1 MSLPQ
6 LRVRTGYSFKKAY
19 GHLDDIAARLG
30 EVGVPFAGIVDA
42 STWGHV
48 RFDKAIRKANITPG
62 FGVEIPIGTG
72 NAETEQFKPRAW
84 ILAKDTRR
92 MYNASTRAAQNG
104 SLTPSQFSN
113 LSGVFRF
120 SGGALDALLDS
131 YSACAEHEPFDYIDL
146 NPSSIAHAAN
156 GVRWHR
162 RSGIPLVLTSYND
175 MPRASDANFA
185 WAWEVRD
192 SVGMRHIATIDD
204 MWSQLRYVMTREEFE
219 VAIEN
224 THAVADALKGVELQ
238 KAPIISLEGDMLA
251 WCREGQAERLAKGHI
266 KEWTKEYEDRLL
278 MEVEQIRFKKFD
290 SYFLCVADLVRF
302 AKRHMLVG
310 PARGSSAGSL
320 VCYLMGITEVDPLPY
335 GLLFQRFIDV
345 SRSDFPDIDI
355 DFNDDKREMVFDY
368 LREKYG
374 SDCVAR
380 VGNVSTVK
388 AASAIAQVSKK
399 FGIGY
404 TENDIIKNALVSYA
418 KGDDRYGYEL
428 ADTFEQT
435 EPGRDYAERHPGAA
449 AMMAEIEIHPS
460 HTSVHAAGILVCNDP
475 VSDFCTVEAN
485 GVASIDKD
493 DAEALNLLKI
503 DALGLRTL
511 GIIESANVMTPDEL
525 YALTPT
531 DQRVFDVLNEGKVLA
546 IFQFEGNAVRQVTK
560 RVHIDRFSKIDNITS
575 LARPGPLGAGMDE
588 PYIKRTAGKE
598 AVTFAFPELRKYLGD
613 TFGILLYQE
622 QIMAIVREIGGF
634 DWPRVTEIR
643 KAMGKS
649 KGAEYFD
656 KHGDDFVA
664 GAVERGI
671 NADAAR
677 KLWKEMVT
685 FGAYGFNKS
694 HSVAYSIVTYWTLY
708 LKRFHRLE
716 FAAACLR
723 SAKDEQQ
730 TIAILRE
737 LVQEG
742 VQYTAIDPEYSAENW
757 LVADGRLIG
766 GIMNAKGYGPSKAQ
780 KYIELRNNRNNSEKD
795 RKAFEKAA
803 AKLAEAEVPYADL
816 NEAHTKFG
824 AAYRDSSVLGVE
836 SGKPITNIKAAIG
849 GEIMLFIGKLKEK
862 RLGDFNDPK
871 ELKRSGKKPRSGCTQ
886 YLDMFFTDDSVDS
899 PVKFR
904 IADYENFRN
913 PVRSFST
920 FGRIHAEADNKGKWF
935 LIKAKKWEGFESFQ
949 VLNLK
954 QISE

>member
-6 LRVRTGYSFKKAY
+6 LRVRTGYSFKKCY
-19 GHLDDIAARLG
+19 GHLDDIVARLG
-30 EVGVPFAGIVDA
+30 EVAAPFAGIVDA

-48 RFDKAIRKANITPG
+48 RFDKAIRKTEITPG
-62 FGVEIPIGTG
+62 FGAEIPIIGTG
-72 NAETEQFKPRAW
+72 DMEGFSPRAW

-92 MYNASTRAAQNG
+92 MYNASTAAAQKG
-104 SLTPSQFSN
+104 ALSAFEFGA
-113 LSGVFRF
+113 LSGVIRF
-120 SGGALDALLDS
+120 AGGALDAVLADHS
-131 YSACAEHEPFDYIDL
+131 SQADHAPIDYIDV
-146 NPSSIAHAAN
+146 NPAFLVHAARA
-156 GVRWHR
+156 VRWHR

-175 MPRASDANFA
+175 MPRASDAHFA
-185 WAWEVRD
+185 YATEVRD
-192 SVGMRHIATIDD
+192 SVGMRHIATEDE
-204 MWSQLRYVMTREEFE
+204 MWSQLQHVMTRLEF
-219 VAIEN
+219 VTAIEN
-224 THAVADALKGVELQ
+224 THDVAADLKGVALQ

-266 KEWTKEYEDRLL
+266 KEWTNEYESRLL
-278 MEVEQIRFKKFD
+278 MECEQIRSKNFD

-355 DFNDDKREMVFDY
+355 DFNDEKREMVFDY
-368 LREKYG
+368 LRDKYG
-374 SDCVAR
+374 DASVAR
-380 VGNVSTVK
+380 VGNVSTLK
-388 AASAIAQVSKK
+388 AASVIGMVSKK

-404 TENDIIKNALVSYA
+404 IENDYIKNSLLSYA

-428 ADTFEQT
+428 EDTFKQT
-435 EPGRDYAERHPGAA
+435 EPGQDYAATHPGAA
-449 AMMAEIEIHPS
+449 RMMAEVEIHPS

-485 GVASIDKD
+485 GVASLDKD
-493 DAEALNLLKI
+493 DAESLNLLKI

-656 KHGDDFVA
+656 KHGDDFVK

-671 NADAAR
+671 NAEAAR

-694 HSVAYSIVTYWTLY
+694 HSVAYSLVTYWTLH

-742 VQYTAIDPEYSAENW
+742 VQYTALDPEYSTDNW
-757 LVADGRLIG
+757 RVANGRLVG
-766 GIMNAKGYGPSKAQ
+766 GIMNAKGYGAAKAA
-780 KYIELRNNRNNSEKD
+780 KYIALRENRDNSEKD

-803 AKLAEAEVPYADL
+803 ATLAKAEVPYNDL
-816 NEAHTKFG
+816 NEAHTRFG
-824 AAYRDSSVLGVE
+824 YAYENPSALGVT
-836 SGKPITNIKAAIG
+836 SGKPIMNIRAAIG
-849 GEIMLFIGKLKEK
+849 GEVMLFIGKLKEK
-862 RLGDFNDPK
+862 KQGDFNDPK

-886 YLDMFFTDDSVDS
+886 YLDLFFTDDSVDS

-904 IADYENFRN
+904 IADYENMRT
-913 PVRSFST
+913 PVRSFSS
-920 FGRIHAEADNKGKWF
+920 FGKEVAEADNKNKWF

-949 VLNLK
+949 VLNVK